1 MKRRAIAAIL
11 GAGLLLASAPAFA
24 MGQFGVRFGYGLG
37 FHNDEAGDPDSS
49 SAFAAGLAYTLD
61 LTVLDLEID
70 ALYWGNTV
78 TPKSGPDATSAYL
91 AVPVIAKFGL
101 PVVPFLTLG
110 AGLNPRFLLSAEV
123 DGNDVSD
130 GLESFVLYLPIVVG
144 AVIPL
149 GIVDLGVEAR
159 YELQLT
165 ASAKEPA
172 EEGRVHQLVFMG
184 GVDF

>member
-24 MGQFGVRFGYGLG
+24 MGQFGARFGFGLG

-49 SAFAAGLAYTLD
+49 TAFAAGLAYTLD
-61 LTVLDLEID
+61 LAVLDLEID
-70 ALYWGNTV
+70 ALYWGNST
-78 TPKSGPDATSAYL
+78 TKPDADSAYL
-91 AVPVIAKFGL
+91 AVPVIAKFGI

-110 AGLNPRFLLSAEV
+110 AGLNPRFLLSAEQG
-123 DGNDVSD
+123 GNDVAD
-130 GLESFVLYLPIVVG
+130 KFATMVLYLPILVG
-144 AVIPL
+144 VTIPL

-165 ASAKEPA
+165 AADKDGESDA
-172 EEGRVHQLVFMG
+172 RVHQLVFMG